1 MPQLI
6 AAGQQKLDELKN
18 INTDWF
24 HELIRNSLYQKHNVS
39 IRGGSEETTYYV
51 SANYTQQ
58 GGRLPGNDKR
68 RMSLRMN
75 MDQKLGHIGYALLS
89 VNGGYAKTNTPNGTT
104 SDPTQLVYELNPYET
119 KDSGE
124 LVSYPGRTYNDLM
137 NQYSQEDAAKTA
149 GISGSLIL
157 NPLPG
162 LDVAAVAGLDFLL
175 DETEQFTPSTAYS
188 EMTTGVP
195 EIQRGIYSKSKNTTT
210 NVSTN
215 VRVTYNNVYAG
226 KHNLTLGANI
236 DYYLTQL
243 DNVSITGYGVGT
255 IKSAAAINQSIQGT
269 RKAEVGALKDKNA
282 QLGFGAVVGYTF
294 DNIYDL
300 YGTYK
305 TDASSILPSDKRW
318 NSAWAVG
325 ILSLIHI

>member
-1 MPQLI
+1 M
-6 AAGQQKLDELKN
+6 KN

-162 LDVAAVAGLDFLL
+162 LDVAAVAGLDFCWTRQNNLL
-175 DETEQFTPSTAYS
+175 LLLH
-188 EMTTGVP
+188 
-195 EIQRGIYSKSKNTTT
+195 I
-210 NVSTN
+210 
-215 VRVTYNNVYAG
+215 
-226 KHNLTLGANI
+226 
-236 DYYLTQL
+236 
-243 DNVSITGYGVGT
+243 
-255 IKSAAAINQSIQGT
+255 
-269 RKAEVGALKDKNA
+269 RK
-282 QLGFGAVVGYTF
+282 
-294 DNIYDL
+294 
-300 YGTYK
+300 
-305 TDASSILPSDKRW
+305 
-318 NSAWAVG
+318 
-325 ILSLIHI
+325 

>member
-1 MPQLI
+1 MP
-6 AAGQQKLDELKN
+6 A
-18 INTDWF
+18 
-24 HELIRNSLYQKHNVS
+24 
-39 IRGGSEETTYYV
+39 
-51 SANYTQQ
+51 
-58 GGRLPGNDKR
+58 
-68 RMSLRMN
+68 
-75 MDQKLGHIGYALLS
+75 
-89 VNGGYAKTNTPNGTT
+89 
-104 SDPTQLVYELNPYET
+104 
-119 KDSGE
+119 
-124 LVSYPGRTYNDLM
+124 
-137 NQYSQEDAAKTA
+137 
-149 GISGSLIL
+149 
-157 NPLPG
+157 
-162 LDVAAVAGLDFLL
+162 DFLL

-294 DNIYDL
+294 VIFMTFMVLIRLTLPLFCLPTNA
-300 YGTYK
+300 GTV
-305 TDASSILPSDKRW
+305 LGQW
-318 NSAWAVG
+318 GLVG
-325 ILSLIHI
+325 LLVIMNFCRITPF

>member
-1 MPQLI
+1 
-6 AAGQQKLDELKN
+6 
-18 INTDWF
+18 
-24 HELIRNSLYQKHNVS
+24 
-39 IRGGSEETTYYV
+39 
-51 SANYTQQ
+51 
-58 GGRLPGNDKR
+58 
-68 RMSLRMN
+68 
-75 MDQKLGHIGYALLS
+75 
-89 VNGGYAKTNTPNGTT
+89 
-104 SDPTQLVYELNPYET
+104 
-119 KDSGE
+119 
-124 LVSYPGRTYNDLM
+124 M

-325 ILSLIHI
+325 IGWTPSYYEFLSDNPVLTRLNLKASYGYTANLNGVSVLSLIHI